1 MVSVVAALSN
11 KNDNGELCLRVSYL
25 VQYPMTPRLI
35 ANVRKNQVTHFSAI
49 FKYANVGVKR
59 SAAIDAVTGSRLGGK
74 AEFLDLEITSRAV
87 SRDGTVTT

>member
-1 MVSVVAALSN
+1 MTTVSYPCESAILSN
-11 KNDNGELCLRVSYL
+11 IPS
-25 VQYPMTPRLI
+25 PRLI
-35 ANVRKNQVTHFSAI
+35 VIVGKNPMTHFSAI

-87 SRDGTVTT
+87 SRDGMVTT